1 MRQQYYDLMAIVR
14 QFGKPDLFITVT
26 TNPKWPEIQDS
37 FLPGQT
43 ASDRPDIVAR
53 VFKMKLKALL
63 ENIVKNRVFGGL
75 QAYVYVIEFQKRGL
89 PQAHILVILSGDSKP
104 RSSADYDRFVCAEIP
119 DHETNPELFET
130 VSTCMIYGPCGA
142 GINSPCVGEDGKC
155 SKRLPKDFV
164 DDTRVD
170 GAGYPVY
177 RRRRSGPIDP
187 ALPMGPQRPSSLRTI
202 FTTIRDPRQNGHKSR
217 RETVVVDNRWVVPYN
232 PYICQKYNC
241 RVNVEICSTM
251 QSVKYLYK
259 YVYKGQDRATVA
271 LRGRRE
277 WGRHTAGNTNV
288 NNEEEVVD
296 EIQQYL
302 DARYLPPPEAC
313 WTIFKY
319 DMQKKSHH
327 VHRLP
332 VHVEGGQM
340 AHYSTAATL
349 QDVLELNQFTMLTAF
364 FELCGLE
371 TPEGLVARGLLYH
384 EMPIH
389 FVWKKV
395 VTRNTWMSR
404 KQGGDKAIG
413 RMISVSPRDT
423 IRFYI
428 RLLLCYRRGP
438 ISYDDLKT
446 VEGETHATFKGA
458 ALAMGFLDSD
468 EDNHRCLTEAAH
480 FKCLRN
486 CVTSLC
492 EDFLR
497 DEIEI
502 HNLQARAENCIS
514 EVIIDAASLDT
525 NSRVYRRAIYLTLH
539 DVNSHLVSFGQT
551 LHTYFESLPQF
562 SDYSDAETA
571 ADVNDRNRNRLI
583 ENETSYES
591 TTVDY
596 QAAALNSLN
605 ADQKRVYD
613 KVMEAVHPAGS
624 DASVPVLSGKQFS
637 LDGPG
642 GTAQAVQGFAD
653 YLLRVGD
660 GRHETCTDL
669 DQTT

>member
-1 MRQQYYDLMAIVR
+1 
-14 QFGKPDLFITVT
+14 
-26 TNPKWPEIQDS
+26 
-37 FLPGQT
+37 
-43 ASDRPDIVAR
+43 
-53 VFKMKLKALL
+53 MKLKALL

-89 PQAHILVILSGDSKP
+89 PHAHILVILSGDSKP
-104 RSSADYDRFVCAEIP
+104 RSPADFDRFVCAEIP

-130 VSTCMIYGPCGA
+130 VSTCMIHGPCGA

-155 SKRLPKDFV
+155 SKRLPKDFD

-202 FTTIRDPRQNGHKSR
+202 STTIRNPRQNGPKSR
-217 RETVVVDNRWVVPYN
+217 IETVVADNSWVVPYN
-232 PYICQKYNC
+232 PYLCQKYNC
-241 RVNVEICSTM
+241 HVNVEICSTV

-277 WGRHTAGNTNV
+277 RGGHTAGNTNV
-288 NNEEEVVD
+288 NNEEEAVD

-313 WTIFKY
+313 WAIFKY

-327 VHRLP
+327 VHRLL
-332 VHVEGGQM
+332 VHEEGEQM
-340 AHYSTAATL
+340 VHYSTAATL
-349 QDVLELNQFTMLTAF
+349 QDVLELNQTAF
-364 FELCGLE
+364 FELRGLE
-371 TPEGLVARGLLYH
+371 TPEGLVARGLLHH

-395 VTRNTWMSR
+395 GTRNRWMSR

-423 IRFYI
+423 NRFYV

-458 ALAMGFLDSD
+458 ALALGFLDSD

-480 FKCLRN
+480 FQMPTQLCHLFAVLLVYCDPPSPDDLWN
-486 CVTSLC
+486 AHLPALC

-502 HNLQARAENCIS
+502 HNLQARAENRIS
-514 EVIIDAASLDT
+514 EVIMDAASLDT

-539 DVNSHLVSFGQT
+539 DVNSHLVSDGQT

-562 SDYSDAETA
+562 SDYSDVETA

-591 TTVDY
+591 TTLDY

-613 KVMEAVHPAGS
+613 KVMEAVHPAG
-624 DASVPVLSGKQFS
+624 
-637 LDGPG
+637 
-642 GTAQAVQGFAD
+642 
-653 YLLRVGD
+653 
-660 GRHETCTDL
+660 
-669 DQTT
+669 